1 MSDGTAKATS
11 PNTHLMVPIFIFS
24 ILLSAAAMRGP
35 DLISSNG
42 LGSAIIVAA
51 PLILAT
57 YALTIIVMAGRAAVD
72 LSIGP
77 LIGFINVGM
86 IQLQTLGYIES
97 PIAFF
102 LYALGVGV
110 AYQLLLGLIIIFV
123 RVQPIIVSL
132 SGYLALVGLNL
143 IILPRPG
150 GVAPDWMLNWGSGT
164 SIFSPVLAILVIA
177 TAAWYLLAT
186 TAFFGHLRLMG
197 SDERAAYTSGVRIN
211 YVRLGAHGIAGLYA
225 GLAAICFTS
234 LISSGD
240 PTQGTTFTLLAV
252 TALVLGGANLAGGR
266 GGAIG
271 SLFGAMN
278 IYLITYLLGTFNFSI
293 FQSFVTDLSYG
304 SILVLSLLFS
314 LALPHIQRAAHYLP
328 PGRFIAIL
336 GCIAGGVILHAVM
349 DVSTLPEAL
358 DAAVSVAVQKIIP
371 VEGAPLEPT
380 GTIILLVILGIAA
393 VIYLVNLL
401 FKYPRPPLIAFLV
414 LVIVTILGL
423 VFNPDPAAVTEATIA
438 VLPAHS
444 GMGTGLEYMA
454 LESSAFDSGVG
465 VYMAPLQNAG
475 HGIIVALGVT
485 LLATLLIGFNMP
497 ARRVAGTSAPVSLGA
512 LLFAGIA
519 LLAVVVIKAG
529 DISGMFGSET
539 LIVLLIAM
547 GLFIMVF
554 SPIQSRIPYLS
565 SIYISAL
572 GLIAVGFVYFQASQ
586 GDVGAHSAVTDYA
599 PSVFGLA
606 SVLPQAQV
614 TYAIPGHLDVAGGSL
629 LEIGPW
635 SYSIL
640 VIVGFQF
647 AVWLAMRG
655 GVLIRDFWPYML
667 VVVGAAGA
675 WSAMFCSI
683 GVSLWNII
691 AVVVVCVLTST
702 FVWRGFR
709 TFAKG
714 LSLEGGRR

>member
-1 MSDGTAKATS
+1 MSDATARATS

-110 AYQLLLGLIIIFV
+110 AYQLVLGLIIIFV

-164 SIFSPVLAILVIA
+164 SIFSPVLAILVVA
-177 TAAWYLLAT
+177 TVAWYLLAT

-211 YVRLGAHGIAGLYA
+211 LVRLGAHAIAGLYA

-278 IYLITYLLGTFNFSI
+278 IYLITFLLGTFNFSI

-304 SILVLSLLFS
+304 SILVLSLLIS
-314 LALPHIQRAAHYLP
+314 LALPQIQRAAHYLP

-349 DVSTLPEAL
+349 DISTLPEVL
-358 DAAVSVAVQKIIP
+358 DSAASYAAEEVIP
-371 VEGAPLEPT
+371 VEGAPLAPT
-380 GTIILLVILGIAA
+380 GTIILLVIVGIAA

-401 FKYPRPPLIAFLV
+401 FKYPRPPLVAFLV
-414 LVIVTILGL
+414 LVTLTILGL
-423 VFNPDPAAVTEATIA
+423 VFNPDPLAVTEVTAA
-438 VLPAHS
+438 VMPAPS
-444 GMGTGLEYMA
+444 EMGTALEYMA
-454 LESSAFDSGVG
+454 LESSAFESGFG
-465 VYMAPLQNAG
+465 IYTAPIQTAG
-475 HGIIVALGVT
+475 YGIIIALGVT
-485 LLATLLIGFNMP
+485 LLATLIIGFNMP
-497 ARRVAGTSAPVSLGA
+497 GRRVAGTSTPVSLGA
-512 LLFAGIA
+512 LIFAGIA
-519 LLAVVVIKAG
+519 VLAVVAIKAG
-529 DISGMFGSET
+529 DNSGNFGSET

-554 SPIQSRIPYLS
+554 SPLQSRIPHLS
-565 SIYISAL
+565 SVYIAAL
-572 GLIAVGFVYFQASQ
+572 GLIAVGFVYFQASHENL
-586 GDVGAHSAVTDYA
+586 GLPSAATDFA
-599 PSVFGLA
+599 PSVFDLA
-606 SVLPQAQV
+606 SVLPQNQV
-614 TYAIPGHLDVAGGSL
+614 SYAIPGRLDLAGGSL

-635 SYSIL
+635 AYSIL
-640 VIVGFQF
+640 VIAGAQF

-655 GVLIRDFWPYML
+655 GVRIRDFWPYML
-667 VVVGAAGA
+667 VVVGSAGA
-675 WSAMFCSI
+675 WSAMFYSI
-683 GVSLWNII
+683 GVSLWNIA
-691 AVVVVCVLTST
+691 AVVVACVLTSP

-714 LSLEGGRR
+714 LSLEGGRG

>member
-1 MSDGTAKATS
+1 MSDATSKATS

-24 ILLSAAAMRGP
+24 ILLSAAALRGP

-77 LIGFINVGM
+77 LLGFINVGM
-86 IQLQTLGYIES
+86 IQLQTMGYIES
-97 PIAFF
+97 PVAFF

-110 AYQLLLGLIIIFV
+110 AYQLALGLIIIFV

-150 GVAPDWMLNWGSGT
+150 GVAPDWMLSWGSGT

-177 TAAWYLLAT
+177 TAAWYLLT
-186 TAFFGHLRLMG
+186 RTAFFGHLRLMG

-211 YVRLGAHGIAGLYA
+211 IVRLGAHAIAGLYA

-278 IYLITYLLGTFNFSI
+278 IYLITFLLGTFNFSI

-304 SILVLSLLFS
+304 SILVLSLLIS
-314 LALPHIQRAAHYLP
+314 LALPQIQRAAHYMP
-328 PGRFIAIL
+328 PGRFIGVL

-349 DVSTLPEAL
+349 DISTLPEPL
-358 DAAVSVAVQKIIP
+358 DAAVTLTAEQLVPID
-371 VEGAPLEPT
+371 GAPLEPT
-380 GTIILLVILGIAA
+380 GTLILLVILGIAA
-393 VIYLVNLL
+393 LIYLVNLL
-401 FKYPRPPLIAFLV
+401 FKYPRPPFIAFLV
-414 LVIVTILGL
+414 VMIVIIFGLIFNTDPVALTHGSGAILH
-423 VFNPDPAAVTEATIA
+423 A
-438 VLPAHS
+438 S
-444 GMGTGLEYMA
+444 QGMGTALEYMA
-454 LESSAFDSGVG
+454 LESSGYGAGGGS
-465 VYMAPLQNAG
+465 YLAPLQTAG
-475 HGIIVALGVT
+475 YGMIVALGVT
-485 LLATLLIGFNMP
+485 LMATLLIGFNTP
-497 ARRVAGTSAPVSLGA
+497 ARRATGTLAPVYLGA

-519 LLAVVVIKAG
+519 LLAVVAIKVG
-529 DISGMFGSET
+529 DVSGLFGPET
-539 LIVLLIAM
+539 LTVLLIAM
-547 GLFIMVF
+547 GLFVLVF
-554 SPIQSRIPYLS
+554 SPVLSRTPYLS
-565 SIYISAL
+565 NIYIAIL
-572 GLIAVGFVYFQASQ
+572 GLTLIGFVYFGASQ
-586 GDVGAHSAVTDYA
+586 KSAVALSAVTEFA
-599 PSVFGLA
+599 PSVFGMA
-606 SVLPQAQV
+606 SILPQTQV
-614 TYAIPGHLDVAGGSL
+614 VYALPGRLDAAAGSL
-629 LEIGPW
+629 LEIAPW
-635 SYSIL
+635 AYSIL
-640 VIVGFQF
+640 VIAALQF

-655 GVLIRDFWPYML
+655 GVRIREFWPYML

-675 WSAMFCSI
+675 WSAMFYSI
-683 GVSLWNII
+683 GLSLWNIT
-691 AVVVVCVLTST
+691 AVMVACVLTSPL
-702 FVWRGFR
+702 VWRGFR

-714 LSLEGGRR
+714 LALEGGRR

>member
-1 MSDGTAKATS
+1 MSDTTARATS

-110 AYQLLLGLIIIFV
+110 AYQLVLGLIIIFV

-143 IILPRPG
+143 LILPRPG
-150 GVAPDWMLNWGSGT
+150 GVAPEWMLNWGSGT

-177 TAAWYLLAT
+177 TVAWYLLAT

-211 YVRLGAHGIAGLYA
+211 LVRLGAHAIAGLYA

-278 IYLITYLLGTFNFSI
+278 IYLITFLLGTFNFSI

-304 SILVLSLLFS
+304 LILVLSLLIS
-314 LALPHIQRAAHYLP
+314 LALPQIQRAAHYLP

-336 GCIAGGVILHAVM
+336 GCIAGGIILHAVM
-349 DVSTLPEAL
+349 DISTLPEAL
-358 DAAVSVAVQKIIP
+358 DAAASFAAEEVIP
-371 VEGAPLEPT
+371 AEGALLEPS

-393 VIYLVNLL
+393 VIYLVNLI
-401 FKYPRPPLIAFLV
+401 FRFPKPPLVAFIV
-414 LVIVTILGL
+414 LVILTILGL
-423 VFNPDPAAVTEATIA
+423 IFNPDPIAVTEVASA
-438 VLPAHS
+438 ALRAPS
-444 GMGTGLEYMA
+444 GMGTALEYMA
-454 LESSAFDSGVG
+454 LESSEFDSGVG
-465 VYMAPLQNAG
+465 IYMAPVQTAG
-475 HGIIVALGVT
+475 YGIMIALGVA
-485 LLATLLIGFNMP
+485 LLATLIIGFNMP
-497 ARRVAGTSAPVSLGA
+497 GRRVEGTSTPVSLGA
-512 LLFAGIA
+512 LLFAGVAI
-519 LLAVVVIKAG
+519 LVVVAIKAG
-529 DISGMFGSET
+529 DISGIFGSET

-554 SPIQSRIPYLS
+554 SPLQSRIPHLS
-565 SIYISAL
+565 GVYIAAL
-572 GLIAVGFVYFQASQ
+572 GLIAVGYVYFRASP
-586 GDVGAHSAVTDYA
+586 GDVGAQSTVTDFA
-599 PSVFGLA
+599 PSVFHLA
-606 SVLPQAQV
+606 PILPQTQIN
-614 TYAIPGHLDVAGGSL
+614 YAIPGRLDVAGGSL
-629 LEIGPW
+629 LDIGPW
-635 SYSIL
+635 AFSIL
-640 VIVGFQF
+640 VIAGFQF

-655 GVLIRDFWPYML
+655 DVRIREFWPYKL

-675 WSAMFCSI
+675 WAAMFYSI
-683 GVSLWNII
+683 GVSLWNIT
-691 AVVVVCVLTST
+691 AVVVVCVLTSP

>member
-1 MSDGTAKATS
+1 MTDATSKATS

-77 LIGFINVGM
+77 LLGFINVGM

-97 PIAFF
+97 PISFF

-110 AYQLLLGLIIIFV
+110 AYQLVLGLIIIFV

-164 SIFSPVLAILVIA
+164 TIFSPVLAILVIA
-177 TAAWYLLAT
+177 TAAWYLLSR

-211 YVRLGAHGIAGLYA
+211 LVRLGAHAIAGLYA

-278 IYLITYLLGTFNFSI
+278 IYLITFLLGTFNFSI

-304 SILVLSLLFS
+304 SILVLSLLIS
-314 LALPHIQRAAHYLP
+314 LALPQIQRAAHYLP
-328 PGRFIAIL
+328 PGRFIGIL

-349 DVSTLPEAL
+349 DISTLPEPL
-358 DAAVSVAVQKIIP
+358 EAAVSFTAEQIVPID
-371 VEGAPLEPT
+371 GAPLAPT

-393 VIYLVNLL
+393 VVYLVNLL
-401 FKYPRPPLIAFLV
+401 FKYPRPPFVAFLV
-414 LVIVTILGL
+414 LMIMTIFGL
-423 VFNPDPAAVTEATIA
+423 IFNTDTMALTQGSGA
-438 VLPAHS
+438 VLDGS
-444 GMGTGLEYMA
+444 QRISTSLEYLA
-454 LESSAFDSGVG
+454 LESSEFDLEAGA
-465 VYMAPLQNAG
+465 YMAPLQSAG
-475 HGIIVALGVT
+475 YGIIVALGVT
-485 LLATLLIGFNMP
+485 LLATVLIGFNMP
-497 ARRVAGTSAPVSLGA
+497 AKRVTGTSASVYLGA

-519 LLAVVVIKAG
+519 LLAVVAINAG
-529 DISGMFGSET
+529 NIGGMFGGET

-547 GLFIMVF
+547 GLFVLVF
-554 SPIQSRIPYLS
+554 SPLQSRIPFLS
-565 SIYISAL
+565 SVYISAL
-572 GLIAVGFVYFQASQ
+572 GMIAMGFVYFGASIQ
-586 GDVGAHSAVTDYA
+586 GAGASSAGDDFA

-606 SVLPQAQV
+606 SILPQSQV
-614 TYAIPGHLDVAGGSL
+614 AYAIPGRLDLAPGSL
-629 LEIGPW
+629 FDIGPW
-635 SYSIL
+635 AYSIL
-640 VIVGFQF
+640 LIVGLQF

-655 GVLIRDFWPYML
+655 GVRIREFWPFML

-675 WSAMFCSI
+675 WASMFYSI
-683 GVSLWNII
+683 GVSLWNIT
-691 AVVVVCVLTST
+691 AVVVVCVLTSP
-702 FVWRGFR
+702 FVWRGFG

>member
-1 MSDGTAKATS
+1 MSDTTARATS

-86 IQLQTLGYIES
+86 IQLHTLGYIES

-110 AYQLLLGLIIIFV
+110 AYQLVLGLIIIFV

-150 GVAPDWMLNWGSGT
+150 GLAPEWMLNWGSGT
-164 SIFSPVLAILVIA
+164 SIFSPVLAILVVA
-177 TAAWYLLAT
+177 TVAWYLLAT

-211 YVRLGAHGIAGLYA
+211 LVRLGAHAIAGLYA

-278 IYLITYLLGTFNFSI
+278 IYLITFLLGTFNFSI

-304 SILVLSLLFS
+304 SILVLSLLIS
-314 LALPHIQRAAHYLP
+314 LALPQIQRAAHYLP

-336 GCIAGGVILHAVM
+336 GCIAGGIILHAVM
-349 DVSTLPEAL
+349 DISTLPEAL
-358 DAAVSVAVQKIIP
+358 EAAVSFTTAEVIP
-371 VEGAPLEPT
+371 VEGALPEPT
-380 GTIILLVILGIAA
+380 GTIILLVVLGIAA
-393 VIYLVNLL
+393 IIYLVNLL
-401 FKYPRPPLIAFLV
+401 FRYPRPPLIAFLV
-414 LVIVTILGL
+414 LVILIVLGL
-423 VFNPDPAAVTEATIA
+423 IFNPMTMSTTEMAVAVMPA
-438 VLPAHS
+438 PMN
-444 GMGTGLEYMA
+444 MGTALEYMA
-454 LESSAFDSGVG
+454 LESSEFDSGVL
-465 VYMAPLQNAG
+465 VYRAPLQTAAY
-475 HGIIVALGVT
+475 GIIIALGIT
-485 LLATLLIGFNMP
+485 LLATVIIGFNMP
-497 ARRVAGTSAPVSLGA
+497 GKLVAGTSTPVSLGA
-512 LLFAGIA
+512 LLFAGVA
-519 LLAVVVIKAG
+519 VLAIVAIKAG
-529 DISGMFGSET
+529 DITGMFGSEI
-539 LIVLLIAM
+539 LIVLLIAT

-554 SPIQSRIPYLS
+554 SPLQSRIPHLS
-565 SIYISAL
+565 SVYIAAL
-572 GLIAVGFVYFQASQ
+572 GLIALGFVYFGASQ
-586 GDVGAHSAVTDYA
+586 GQVGVQAAVIDFA
-599 PSVFGLA
+599 PSVFDLA
-606 SVLPQAQV
+606 SILPQTQL
-614 TYAIPGHLDVAGGSL
+614 TYGIPGRLDVAGGSL
-629 LEIGPW
+629 LDIGPW
-635 SYSIL
+635 AYSIL
-640 VIVGFQF
+640 VIAGLQF
-647 AVWLAMRG
+647 SLWLAMRG
-655 GVLIRDFWPYML
+655 GVRIREFWPYMQI
-667 VVVGAAGA
+667 VVGAVGA
-675 WSAMFCSI
+675 WSAMFYSI
-683 GVSLWNII
+683 GVSLWSIA
-691 AVVVVCVLTST
+691 AVVVVCVLTSP

-714 LSLEGGRR
+714 LSLEGGRK

>member
-1 MSDGTAKATS
+1 MSDFTARANS

-102 LYALGVGV
+102 IYALGVGV
-110 AYQLLLGLIIIFV
+110 AYQIVLGLIIIFV

-150 GVAPDWMLNWGSGT
+150 GIAPEWMLDWGSGT

-177 TAAWYLLAT
+177 TVVWYVLAT

-197 SDERAAYTSGVRIN
+197 SDERAAYTSGVRIDL
-211 YVRLGAHGIAGLYA
+211 VRLGAHAIAGLYA

-278 IYLITYLLGTFNFSI
+278 IYLITFLLGTFNFSI

-304 SILVLSLLFS
+304 SILVLSLLIS
-314 LALPHIQRAAHYLP
+314 LALPQIQRAAHYLP

-336 GCIAGGVILHAVM
+336 GCIAGGIILHAVM
-349 DVSTLPEAL
+349 DISTLPEAL
-358 DAAVSVAVQKIIP
+358 DAAVSITAAEVVPA
-371 VEGAPLEPT
+371 EGAPLEPT

-393 VIYLVNLL
+393 IIYLVNLL
-401 FKYPRPPLIAFLV
+401 FKYPRPPLVAFIV

-423 VFNPDPAAVTEATIA
+423 IFNPDPLTVSDVANAMLSA
-438 VLPAHS
+438 PS
-444 GMGTGLEYMA
+444 GMGTALEYMA
-454 LESSAFDSGVG
+454 LESSEFDSG
-465 VYMAPLQNAG
+465 AG
-475 HGIIVALGVT
+475 IYLSPVQTAGYGIIIALGVT
-485 LLATLLIGFNMP
+485 LLATLIIGFSMP
-497 ARRVAGTSAPVSLGA
+497 GRRLAGTSTPVSLGA
-512 LLFAGIA
+512 LLFAGI
-519 LLAVVVIKAG
+519 VVLVFVAIKAEDLRG
-529 DISGMFGSET
+529 VFDREV

-554 SPIQSRIPYLS
+554 SPLQSRIPHVS
-565 SIYISAL
+565 GVYIAGL
-572 GLIAVGFVYFQASQ
+572 GLIAVCFVYFWASH
-586 GDVGAHSAVTDYA
+586 GDVETQSAANDFA
-599 PSVFGLA
+599 PSVFHLA
-606 SVLPQAQV
+606 SILPQSQV
-614 TYAIPGHLDVAGGSL
+614 IYASPGRLDLAGGS
-629 LEIGPW
+629 IMDVGQW
-635 SYSIL
+635 AFSIL
-640 VIVGFQF
+640 AIAGFQF
-647 AVWLAMRG
+647 ATWLAMRG
-655 GVLIRDFWPYML
+655 GVRIREFWPFML
-667 VVVGAAGA
+667 VVAGSAGA
-675 WSAMFCSI
+675 WSAMFYSI
-683 GVSLWNII
+683 GVSLWNIS
-691 AVVVVCVLTST
+691 AVVVFCVLTSP

>member
-1 MSDGTAKATS
+1 MSDATARATS

-24 ILLSAAAMRGP
+24 VLLSAAAMRGP
-35 DLISSNG
+35 GLISSNG

-97 PIAFF
+97 PAAFF

-110 AYQLLLGLIIIFV
+110 AYQLVLGLIIIFV

-143 IILPRPG
+143 LILPRPG

-177 TAAWYLLAT
+177 TVAWYLLAT

-211 YVRLGAHGIAGLYA
+211 LVRLGAHAIAGLYA

-278 IYLITYLLGTFNFSI
+278 IYLITFLLGTFNFSI

-304 SILVLSLLFS
+304 TILVLSLLIS
-314 LALPHIQRAAHYLP
+314 LALPQIQRAAHYLP
-328 PGRFIAIL
+328 PGRFIAVL

-349 DVSTLPEAL
+349 DISTLPEAL
-358 DAAVSVAVQKIIP
+358 DAAVSFAAEEVVPI
-371 VEGAPLEPT
+371 EGAPLEPT

-401 FKYPRPPLIAFLV
+401 FKYPRPPFVAFLV
-414 LVIVTILGL
+414 LVILTILGL
-423 VFNPDPAAVTEATIA
+423 IFNPDPVAVAEVAGA
-438 VLPAHS
+438 VLPAPK
-444 GMGTGLEYMA
+444 GMGTALEYMA
-454 LESSAFDSGVG
+454 LESSQFDSGVG
-465 VYMAPLQNAG
+465 IYMAPVQTAG
-475 HGIIVALGVT
+475 YAIIIALGVT
-485 LLATLLIGFNMP
+485 LLASLIIGFNMP
-497 ARRVAGTSAPVSLGA
+497 GKRVAGTSTPVSLGA
-512 LLFAGIA
+512 LFFAA
-519 LLAVVVIKAG
+519 VAVLAVVAIKAG

-554 SPIQSRIPYLS
+554 SPLQSRIPHLS
-565 SIYISAL
+565 SVYISAL
-572 GLIAVGFVYFQASQ
+572 GLIAVGFVYFWASH
-586 GDVGAHSAVTDYA
+586 GDLGRQSAATGFA
-599 PSVFGLA
+599 PSVFDLA
-606 SVLPQAQV
+606 SVLPQTQV
-614 TYAIPGHLDVAGGSL
+614 AYAIPGRLDVAGGSL

-635 SYSIL
+635 AYSIL
-640 VIVGFQF
+640 VIAGVQF

-655 GVLIRDFWPYML
+655 GVRIREFWPCML
-667 VVVGAAGA
+667 VVVGSAGA
-675 WSAMFCSI
+675 WSAMFYSI
-683 GVSLWNII
+683 GVSLWNIA
-691 AVVVVCVLTST
+691 AVVVVCVLTSP